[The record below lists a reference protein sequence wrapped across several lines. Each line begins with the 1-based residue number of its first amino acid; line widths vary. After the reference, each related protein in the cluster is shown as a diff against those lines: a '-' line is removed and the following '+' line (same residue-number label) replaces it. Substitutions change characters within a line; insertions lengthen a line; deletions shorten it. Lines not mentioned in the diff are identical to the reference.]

1 MMDEVDKLERENE
14 DLRRQLRDTE
24 ARLRE
29 MAAELEEDDTPRR
42 PPNPGRLLPR
52 KEFEMAFE
60 LPSSS
65 LVIVHAHCT
74 EDESKTIGANVPEF
88 ARACGAEVE

>member
-1 MMDEVDKLERENE
+1 MDEVERLERENE
-14 DLRRQLRDTE
+14 ALRKKLRDAEAQLRE
-24 ARLRE
+24 
-29 MAAELEEDDTPRR
+29 AAEDEGNTDRV
-42 PPNPGRLLPR
+42 PPNPGRFLSR
-52 KEFEMAFE
+52 REFEMAFE